1 MGGIEHAILHLLYA
15 RFFTRALNDC
25 GLMNLPGGEPFAGLF
40 TQGMVTHETYKSA
53 EGKWLLPTEV
63 DHKDGQLVE
72 IATGKPV
79 TVGAIEKMSKSKKNV
94 VDLDAF
100 VDDYGADAAR
110 WFVLSDSPPERDV
123 EYTDSGVEGVWR
135 FVQRLWTT
143 VTSLPEGAPGPS
155 HVASGATGA
164 ALDIRKAA
172 HKALHTVTDAI
183 EGFRFNSA
191 VAQVHDLVNG
201 LRKYEPTDADGIA
214 AKAEALGILVRMI
227 APFIPHL
234 AEECWEKLGGEGLVI
249 DAAWPEVDPAL
260 LVEDTVT
267 MPIQINGKRRA
278 EIEIAKDLPED
289 EVKTIALAQDGV
301 VRATEGLTVRKVIVV
316 PNRIVNI
323 VVG

>member
-1 MGGIEHAILHLLYA
+1 
-15 RFFTRALNDC
+15 
-25 GLMNLPGGEPFAGLF
+25 MNLPGGEPFAGLF

-289 EVKTIALAQDGV
+289 EVKTLSLIH
-301 VRATEGLTVRKVIVV
+301 I
-316 PNRIVNI
+316 
-323 VVG
+323 